1 MKNEQ
6 SIVFQFQQFGCFDR
20 VVKYQKCNLK
30 ASKTTFESIK
40 SKKQI
45 KLDALLTL

>member
-1 MKNEQ
+1 MEL
-6 SIVFQFQQFGCFDR
+6 VFQFQHFGCFDR
-20 VVKYQKCNLK
+20 QKYNLK

-45 KLDALLTL
+45 KFDALLTF